1 MGPRPPD
8 MPATRPSAAAAEE
21 GVKAPDETEG
31 PVINTQI
38 PYVIT
43 VDQDQIIHC

>member
-8 MPATRPSAAAAEE
+8 MPASRPSADTAEE
-21 GVKAPDETEG
+21 GVKSPDDTEG
-31 PVINTQI
+31 AVVNTQI

-43 VDQDQIIHC
+43 VEQNIHY